1 MNTPTPSAAEPSGS
15 PWRHLDQQIQSLN
28 AKLFSGLSPVSLAL
42 AQIDW
47 AMNLMQTPSAQI
59 QLQQDAAKNWS
70 QWLFNAL
77 QLTPATTATE
87 AKDARFAHPA
97 WQNQPW
103 SSMVEAQHLHE
114 QWWHQATQLRGMRP
128 HSQEQMHFYASKWLD
143 MLSPSN
149 WLNTN
154 PEAMEVAVKSGGM
167 SLAKGAQH
175 AWHDWWREHG
185 PHTLEEAQTL
195 QPGQG
200 LATTPGEVVARH
212 HLCEL
217 IQYAPTTPKVHAE
230 PVLIIPSCIMKYY
243 ILDLSAHNSMVR
255 WLVSQG
261 HTVYMVSW
269 RNPDDNDALL
279 NLDDYVRE
287 GVLAN
292 LAHVQQAH
300 HENVHLMG
308 YCLGGTF
315 AAMAAA
321 YLEGQHSKRAK
332 STSRK
337 PAGHGLASLTLLA
350 AETDF
355 SEPGEMGVLIDESQ
369 VRMLEGMMAAQGF
382 LTGPQMAGSFQFLHS
397 RDLVWS
403 NRTKRWLLGEEEI
416 PNDLMMWNT
425 DVTRLPAVMHSQY
438 LRQCFL
444 HNDLANG
451 HFCVDGD
458 NVVLHDIELPTFAV
472 GTVKDHVSPWRSVYK
487 LHRLVSGP
495 VTFALTNGG
504 HNAGIIS
511 EPGHHGR
518 HYQLHTTQA
527 HEPRLSSDDWLA
539 QAESHEGS
547 WWTTW
552 SEWLIAHGSGR
563 QVAARKPPKD
573 TQLGAAPGTYVLVRY
588 AD

>member
-1 MNTPTPSAAEPSGS
+1 MNQPANSAEQSNGS
-15 PWRHLDQQIQSLN
+15 PWQFLDQQIQTLN
-28 AKLFSGLSPVSLAL
+28 AKLFSGLSPISLAM
-42 AQIDW
+42 AQMDW
-47 AMNLMQTPSAQI
+47 ALNLLQTPSAQM
-59 QLQQDAAKNWS
+59 QLQTDAAKNWG
-70 QWLFNAL
+70 QWMMKAL
-77 QLTPATTATE
+77 QLKPEEEPTAPAHS
-87 AKDARFAHPA
+87 DARFAHST

-103 SSMVEAQHLHE
+103 ASLVEAQHLHE

-128 HSQEQMHFYASKWLD
+128 HSKEQMGFYASKWLD
-143 MLSPSN
+143 MMSPSN
-149 WLNTN
+149 WLGTN
-154 PEAMEVAVKSGGM
+154 PEAMEKAMHSGGL

-175 AWHDWWREHG
+175 ALEDWWREHG
-185 PHTLEEAQTL
+185 HQANNHQPTSL
-195 QPGQG
+195 QAGQG
-200 LATTPGEVVARH
+200 LAMTPGQVVARS

-217 IQYAPTTPKVHAE
+217 IQYAPTTSKVHAE

-243 ILDLSAHNSMVR
+243 ILDLSPHNSMVK

-269 RNPDDNDALL
+269 RNPDENDALL
-279 NLDDYVRE
+279 TMDDYVQE
-287 GVLAN
+287 GVLAS
-292 LAHVQQAH
+292 LTHVQQAH
-300 HENVHLMG
+300 REQVHLMG

-315 AAMAAA
+315 AAIAAA
-321 YLEGQHSKRAK
+321 KLEGEGHED
-332 STSRK
+332 
-337 PAGHGLASLTLLA
+337 PHGLASLTLLA

-355 SEPGEMGVLIDESQ
+355 SEPGEMGVLIDEAQ
-369 VRMLEGMMAAQGF
+369 VRMLEDMMAHQGF
-382 LTGPQMAGSFQFLHS
+382 LSGKQMAGSFQFLHS

-403 NRTKRWLLGEEEI
+403 NRTKRWLLGDEDV
-416 PNDLMMWNT
+416 PNDLMIWNA
-425 DVTRLPAVMHSQY
+425 DLTRLPAVMHSQY

-451 HFCVDGD
+451 HFSLNGD
-458 NVVLHDIELPTFAV
+458 TLVLHDIELPIFAV

-487 LHRLVSGP
+487 LHHLVSGP

-527 HEPRLSSDDWLA
+527 HEPSLTSEEWLT
-539 QAESHEGS
+539 QAETHEGS

-552 SEWLIAHGSGR
+552 SEWLLAHGSGR
-563 QVAARKPPKD
+563 MVAARKPPQDKE
-573 TQLGAAPGTYVLVRY
+573 LGAAPGQYVMVRY